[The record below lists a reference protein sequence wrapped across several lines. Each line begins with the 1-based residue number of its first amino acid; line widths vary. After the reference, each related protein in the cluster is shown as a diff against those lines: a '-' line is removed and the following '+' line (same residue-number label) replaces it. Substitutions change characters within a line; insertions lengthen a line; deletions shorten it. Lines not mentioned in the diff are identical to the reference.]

1 MKKVLIVDD
10 SSYMRM
16 FVKKII
22 AKGGSYIMFEAST
35 KDDAI
40 EVFKSE
46 NPDIVILDLN
56 MSEVRNDGID
66 VLTEIMNINPEVA
79 VIIISAVGYED
90 VRDECLALGAKSYLK
105 KPFDTEVLLKALE
118 EINN

>member
-10 SSYMRM
+10 SSYMRL

-22 AKGGSYIMFEAST
+22 QKGGLYIMFEAST

-40 EVFKSE
+40 EMYKTTK
-46 NPDIVILDLN
+46 PDIVILDLN

-66 VLTEIMNINPEVA
+66 VLTEIMNINPQAV

-105 KPFDTEVLLKALE
+105 KPFDTEALLHTLE
-118 EINN
+118 EYK